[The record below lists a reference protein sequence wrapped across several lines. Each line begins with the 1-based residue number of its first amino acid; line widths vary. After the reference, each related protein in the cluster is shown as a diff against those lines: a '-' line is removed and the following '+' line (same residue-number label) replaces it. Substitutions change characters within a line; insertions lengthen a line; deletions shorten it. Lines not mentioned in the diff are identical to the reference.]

1 MVQLVTRG
9 IRVSVE
15 VFFEGTYFKDYKL
28 NYSFAYQITINNQG
42 KEAVQLQSRH
52 WEIIDSLYPKTTI
65 DGEGVIGK
73 KPVISSGKSYTYKS
87 GCLLKSSAGAMHGH
101 YNFIN
106 LATTKKFRVYIP
118 KFKLSPAFAMN

>member
-1 MVQLVTRG
+1 MVHLLTRG
-9 IRVSVE
+9 IRVSAE
-15 VFFEGTYFKDYKL
+15 VFFEGTYFKNYNL
-28 NYSFAYQITINNQG
+28 NYSYAYQITIYNEG

-52 WEIIDSLYPKTTI
+52 WEIIDSLSPKTII
-65 DGEGVIGK
+65 DGEGVVGK
-73 KPVISSGKSYTYKS
+73 KPVISPGKNYTYRS
-87 GCLLKSSAGAMHGH
+87 GCLVTSSVGVMDGH

>member
-1 MVQLVTRG
+1 MVQQLTRG
-9 IRVSVE
+9 ILISVE

-28 NYSFAYQITINNQG
+28 NYSYAYQITIYNQG

-52 WEIIDSLYPKTTI
+52 WEIIDSLRPKIII
-65 DGEGVIGK
+65 DGEGVVGK
-73 KPVISSGKSYTYKS
+73 KPVVSPGKSYSYRS
-87 GCLLKSSAGAMHGH
+87 GCLVTSSVGAMHGH

-106 LATTKKFRVYIP
+106 LSTTKKYRVYIP